1 MLSRLCVDCN
11 GNLKYDIVSLVLVA
25 IFYSSFVYL
34 IVLFLCLSFVIGD
47 CILGLFWKLL
57 YFYDIILFYFYL
69 F

>member
-34 IVLFLCLSFVIGD
+34 IVLCLCLSFVTGD
-47 CILGLFWKLL
+47 CILGLFCKFL
-57 YFYDIILFYFYL
+57 YFYDIILFYFY
-69 F
+69 